1 MAGYLDQYGAGDERR
16 EKMNRWLIVSGGA
29 ALLILLSWWF
39 LYGWDKSEIV
49 REPHVARLVQKL
61 RNHRQ
66 EGEVRQFMEL
76 LKDRQYQQAYQLWGP
91 SRDYPFS
98 KFMEDWGPQS
108 GRPLSAFEV
117 VRSRSCGSG
126 VVVTVDLQKG
136 ADEKDLW
143 VQKNDRTIG
152 FSPFPGCPAGRTAF

>member
-16 EKMNRWLIVSGGA
+16 EKRNRWLFIAGGVA
-29 ALLILLSWWF
+29 LVALLVAWF

-61 RNHRQ
+61 RHHGQ
-66 EGEVRQFMEL
+66 ESEIRQFLDMV
-76 LKDRQYQQAYQLWGP
+76 KNHQYEAAYRLWGA
-91 SRDYPFS
+91 SKDYPFN

-108 GRPLSAFEV
+108 QRNLNSFEI

-126 VVVTVDLQKG
+126 VVITVDFQKG
-136 ADEKDLW
+136 AEESLW
-143 VQKNDRTIG
+143 VQKTDQTIG
-152 FSPFPGCPAGRTAF
+152 FSPFTAGCPAVQ